1 MFDEP
6 SKVDMMRREEDEV
19 DLMKPEFQEMPSS
32 RAILAML
39 RRLSERFQDT
49 PGETTDVEWTAFR
62 ALAKAGAAEGIMRT
76 TCTYADAEGPCTEYF
91 RVRGDYPSAMPD
103 RPVLRS
109 EPFESA
115 LVRARLTTVGVRWAE
130 YLREEQ
136 AKSPQR
142 VRGFVLQL
150 LQDAAKQPGSA
161 QRVPAPDT
169 ISEDSGAG
177 APTEAEPE
185 EDYADSDTPEIPSA
199 DERQDETPE
208 DADELE
214 VGLPEVDP
222 FDKRVV
228 HWFGRRLY
236 LGRNTQISRL
246 FWLLARHLGRPNDLA
261 EVQRTVFG
269 HAADPEDEDFKR
281 VMRQVRSV
289 VSKLR
294 KQLREH
300 GLDTH
305 VMILHEGAGE
315 LPAYTMVRR
324 FG

>member
-1 MFDEP
+1 MQPKDT
-6 SKVDMMRREEDEV
+6 DV
-19 DLMKPEFQEMPSS
+19 DLMKLEFQEMPSS

-39 RRLSERFQDT
+39 RRLSERFQDMA
-49 PGETTDVEWTAFR
+49 GETTDVAWTAFR
-62 ALAKAGAAEGIMRT
+62 ALAKAGAAEGIVRT

-136 AKSPQR
+136 AESPQR

-169 ISEDSGAG
+169 ISEDPGAG
-177 APTEAEPE
+177 PSTEAEPE
-185 EDYADSDTPEIPSA
+185 EVQTDSGTPEIPPA
-199 DERQDETPE
+199 DERQDEPPE

-222 FDKRVV
+222 FDNRVV

-236 LGRNTQISRL
+236 VGRDTQISRL

-261 EVQRTVFG
+261 EVQRTVLG
-269 HAADPEDEDFKR
+269 HAAEPEDKDFKR
-281 VMRQVRSV
+281 VMARLRTV

-305 VMILHEGAGE
+305 VMILHEGASE